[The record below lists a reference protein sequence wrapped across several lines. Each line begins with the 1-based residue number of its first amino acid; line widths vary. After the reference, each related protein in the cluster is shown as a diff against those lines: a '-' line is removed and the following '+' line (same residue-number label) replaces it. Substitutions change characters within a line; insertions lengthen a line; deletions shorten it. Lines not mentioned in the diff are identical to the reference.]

1 MNADIKSALI
11 QQEMP
16 AVQVQTGR
24 RFAWLLSKLEVCD
37 TYFEKWINV
46 SLFIKKY
53 KLVINTLEN
62 KNLLPKKDWGIQ
74 NDLIEELDRLYPEK
88 IEPTFEM
95 EVKDIFYR
103 AGQVSVVRK
112 LKQMHMDKKE
122 LQNNA

>member
-1 MNADIKSALI
+1 M
-11 QQEMP
+11 
-16 AVQVQTGR
+16 
-24 RFAWLLSKLEVCD
+24 
-37 TYFEKWINV
+37 
-46 SLFIKKY
+46 
-53 KLVINTLEN
+53 EN

-74 NDLIEELDRLYPEK
+74 NDLIEELDRLYPDK

-112 LKQMHMDKKE
+112 LKQMHMDKQE